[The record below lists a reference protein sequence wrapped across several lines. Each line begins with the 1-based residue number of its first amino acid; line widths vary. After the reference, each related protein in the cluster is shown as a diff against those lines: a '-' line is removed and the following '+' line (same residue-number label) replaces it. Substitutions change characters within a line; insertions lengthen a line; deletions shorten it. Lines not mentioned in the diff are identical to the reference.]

1 MRSLYLDHLTPAQ
14 VSVLTSVG
22 NTAFNT
28 GRETAELRAVK
39 PRPGDTE
46 AVKTSY
52 VWRKYKEFYDN
63 SLK

>member
-39 PRPGDTE
+39 PGPGDTE

>member
-1 MRSLYLDHLTPAQ
+1 M
-14 VSVLTSVG
+14 LTSVG

-39 PRPGDTE
+39 PGPGDSE

>member
-28 GRETAELRAVK
+28 GRETAQLRAVK
-39 PRPGDTE
+39 PGPGDSE

>member
-28 GRETAELRAVK
+28 ARETAELRAVK
-39 PRPGDTE
+39 PGPGDSE
-46 AVKTSY
+46 ASKTSY